1 MSQLIKK
8 IGVKMRESLVKRI
21 RSLPPLPKTVEEF
34 EKAYN
39 DPNVSLEEI
48 AKILSSDPMIVA
60 NILKRVNSPF
70 YALREEIT
78 DITHAISLLG
88 LSEVKAVVLENSI
101 KKLLNIDMEPYGI
114 TADEFARISHLQNHL
129 MYRWYRKVDSRKL
142 KVLNLASFLQEM
154 GKIIIADEIIKED
167 LVYPFKS
174 EIEITMDIA
183 SVEKF
188 FVDAT
193 TAIVTAEMFEYWG
206 FDELFVNSI
215 KYSDDFK
222 SAPEECYEY
231 SRALYIVKSA
241 VPVNMPLKEAAIKRA
256 EKIAL
261 EEGLKVEFLSEAID
275 SLKNITF

>member
-1 MSQLIKK
+1 
-8 IGVKMRESLVKRI
+8 MRESLVKRI

-48 AKILSSDPMIVA
+48 AKILSNDPMIVA

-114 TADEFARISHLQNHL
+114 TAEEFAHISHLQNHL

-174 EIEITMDIA
+174 EIETAADIA
-183 SVEKF
+183 SVEKI
-188 FVDAT
+188 FVEAS

-222 SAPEECYEY
+222 NAPEECYEY

-241 VPVNMPLKEAAIKRA
+241 VPVNMPLKEAAINRA
-256 EKIAL
+256 EKTAL
-261 EEGLKVEFLSEAID
+261 EEGLKIEFLSEAIE